1 MAATYNTIPTLN
13 GALWN
18 GNQQLVTKR
27 ELISTVAGI
36 STFAFSTFSTFNTS
50 TIVANAGFF
59 STLTTSS
66 IVGDW
71 GRFNRYLST
80 PQLFVSSINGAEFNQ
95 NQINISSVNGTTS
108 QFLQTILSSIQFNP
122 SFNPGISPNFNI
134 DLGLG
139 GGLAAVAGA
148 FGAGVMGAA
157 VAVPVVAGT
166 VTYGLV
172 QGINS
177 IINPRTVN
185 NINSNVYEQIN
196 YTSQLE
202 VSTLGAPTTS
212 VFRTLST
219 IPSTIVINP
228 AGATVSNINIEV
240 FTSTIIP
247 AGTNVIRTV
256 ADPIQLVSSPWTYYQ
271 AKGQW
276 APLPAGGGGGGNI
289 TSTISTNFIVYN
301 GGTTNGVGLTNNI
314 TPSASNLTWLYPVD
328 PGFGY
333 TTYSGFTIGQGLQI
347 INKNTTA
354 PGELIVQRIDFN
366 SAPSGPTNPMPC
378 IQGDNVLGASIN
390 IEADVLQ
397 AQVNNAIFKS
407 TISMV
412 PSTLIHSETAYAAMN
427 VRDSSDAIKYAQ
439 VRAKSYTM
447 RADDNVG
454 TTEGQFVYQN
464 LLDRPAFVNAALTTN
479 TLAYLSEV
487 PGPLTKLDQSL
498 PINPNATLV
507 GGSSPQFFLF
517 PNAPGGP
524 SINLPTVAGGFYV
537 IQSAMR
543 IQASTAGFPFR
554 VYVVNTGGANDATV
568 IQDDTDPYSAPPL
581 DGFYNPFSVFFQA
594 QSTSIQMAI
603 SAGTLP
609 GGQSINI
616 ILKPFY
622 LWRIR

>member
-1 MAATYNTIPTLN
+1 MAATYNTVPTLN

-27 ELISTVAGI
+27 EFLSTLSNISSFGNI
-36 STFAFSTFSTFNTS
+36 STFSTLNL
-50 TIVANAGFF
+50 
-59 STLTTSS
+59 STLNVSTLFASS
-66 IVGDW
+66 IIADW
-71 GRFNRYLST
+71 ARFKYYAST

-108 QFLQTILSSIQFNP
+108 QFLQTILSTVQFNP
-122 SFNPGISPNFNI
+122 SFNPGISPNFSIN
-134 DLGLG
+134 LGLG
-139 GGLAAVAGA
+139 DALAGIAGG
-148 FGAGVMGAA
+148 FGLGVMGAA
-157 VAVPVVAGT
+157 VAVPVTAGT
-166 VTYGLV
+166 ITYGLV

-185 NINSNVYEQIN
+185 NISSNVYEQIN

-202 VSTLGAPTTS
+202 VSTLGSATTS

-228 AGATVSNINIEV
+228 SGGTVTNIDIEV

-247 AGTNVIRTV
+247 AGTTAIRTV

-271 AKGQW
+271 AKSQW
-276 APLPAGGGGGGNI
+276 AALPSGGGGGGGI

-314 TPSASNLTWLYPVD
+314 GPGFNNLTWLYPVD
-328 PGFGY
+328 NTFGY
-333 TTYSGFTIGQGLQI
+333 QTINGFTIGQGLNVV
-347 INKNTTA
+347 NKNTLA
-354 PGELIVQRIDFN
+354 NGELIIQRINFN
-366 SAPSGPTNPMPC
+366 SLPYTGTINPMPC
-378 IQGDNVLGASIN
+378 IQGDNSLGASIN

-407 TISMV
+407 TISLV
-412 PSTLIHSETAYAAMN
+412 PSTMMYSETGFSALT
-427 VRDSSDAIKYAQ
+427 VKDSSTPNNYSQ

-447 RADDNVG
+447 RADDTPG
-454 TTEGQFVYQN
+454 TKEGTFIYQD
-464 LLDRPAFVNAALTTN
+464 LLDRAGFIDGALSTN

-487 PGPLTKLDQSL
+487 PGPLTKYDQSL

-524 SINLPTVAGGFYV
+524 SINIPTVAGGFYV

-543 IQASTAGFPFR
+543 IQASTAGYPFR
-554 VYVVNTGGANDATV
+554 VYVVNGGGANDATV

-594 QSTSIQMAI
+594 QSSAVQMAI

-609 GGQSINI
+609 GGQSISI
-616 ILKPFY
+616 ILKPWTM
-622 LWRIR
+622 WRIR

>member
-13 GALWN
+13 GALWS
-18 GNQQLVTKR
+18 GNQQLITKR
-27 ELISTVAGI
+27 EFYSTI
-36 STFAFSTFSTFNTS
+36 NSLSTFTTVSSINASSIT
-50 TIVANAGFF
+50 ANVGRF

-95 NQINISSVNGTTS
+95 NQINISSVQGTQAS
-108 QFLQTILSSIQFNP
+108 FLQTILSSIQFNP
-122 SFNPGISPNFNI
+122 SFNPGISPNFNLN
-134 DLGLG
+134 LGLG
-139 GGLAAVAGA
+139 DALAGVAAG
-148 FGAGVMGAA
+148 FGVGVMGAA

-202 VSTLGAPTTS
+202 VSTLGVDTTS

-228 AGATVSNINIEV
+228 SGGTVSNINIEV
-240 FTSTIIP
+240 FRSTIIP
-247 AGTNVIRTV
+247 AGTSVIRTV

-271 AKGQW
+271 AKSQW
-276 APLPAGGGGGGNI
+276 APLPSGGGGGGI

-314 TPSASNLTWLYPVD
+314 APTFSNLTWLYPVD
-328 PGFGY
+328 TTFGY
-333 TTYSGFTIGQGLQI
+333 TTINGFTIGQGLQI
-347 INKNTTA
+347 INKATTA

-366 SAPSGPTNPMPC
+366 STPTPGIVNPMPC
-378 IQGDNVLGASIN
+378 IQGDNTLGASIN

-397 AQVNNAIFKS
+397 VQANNAIFKS
-407 TISMV
+407 TISLV
-412 PSTLIHSETAYAAMN
+412 PSTMIQSESSYAALN
-427 VRDSSDAIKYAQ
+427 VKDSSSTIRYAQ
-439 VRAKSYTM
+439 VRARSYTM
-447 RADDNVG
+447 RADDNIG

-464 LLDRPAFVNAALTTN
+464 LLDRPAFVDATLTTN

-498 PINPNATLV
+498 PINPNATLN
-507 GGSSPQFFLF
+507 GGTSPQTFLF

-524 SINLPTVAGGFYV
+524 SVNLPTVAGGFYV
-537 IQSAMR
+537 IQSAYN
-543 IQASTAGFPFR
+543 INASVAGFPFR
-554 VYVVNTGGANDATV
+554 IYVVNGGNPTDATV
-568 IQDDTDPYSAPPL
+568 IQDDTDPYVTGTGPL
-581 DGFYNPFSVFFQA
+581 ANAHIPFSVFFQA

-609 GGQSINI
+609 GGQSINVV
-616 ILKPFY
+616 LKPFY